1 MAIDALNAADSGVW
15 PLVAIGADRRPN
27 LSDNPCVSRT
37 CGDSVV
43 QHGRFRM
50 AVAYYN
56 TFPAATP
63 EMAKQV
69 STYVNQQI
77 VELTRFG
84 GQCDIRLPA

>member
-37 CGDSVV
+37 CGDS
-43 QHGRFRM
+43 
-50 AVAYYN
+50 
-56 TFPAATP
+56 AATP